1 MGLIFNAFMKIP
13 LQFFILFIGLLLFV
27 FYSLNQPPLNFN
39 KSLLSYQKSIDNL
52 KKNGLY
58 IIEDVGWRYMDELV
72 KYFNKQRDTYNYEL
86 VILKSEKMNNDNN
99 LMVIRRTQ

>member
-1 MGLIFNAFMKIP
+1 MKRLGSIQIVFSKDHNNYLFMKKLFDLIIDDG
-13 LQFFILFIGLLLFV
+13 LHTLSAGITFFK
-27 FYSLNQPPLNFN
+27 N
-39 KSLLSYQKSIDNL
+39 SIDNL

-99 LMVIRRTQ
+99 LMVIRRIQ